1 MNTSTIRSPVR
12 VVALVVALSVS
23 ARSPAGDEALLKA
36 LPASKHTLAEGIQQL
51 SKGSEAAI
59 SAKFEVEDGKL
70 SLSVYTAG
78 KGLGVP
84 AEKNVLQE
92 YAGSPEAAA
101 WKPDVEVFKDVE
113 HVARSSEQLTLMSL
127 GSTSLADVAKK
138 AEKDHPG
145 TVYSVTPVIRDRR
158 AAVVVLV
165 ADKEKSVELLYDL
178 STGSALK
185 AVDAGA
191 PKK

>member
-1 MNTSTIRSPVR
+1 VLLALAATTRAASLGRPNPS
-12 VVALVVALSVS
+12 VA
-23 ARSPAGDEALLKA
+23 DEALLKA
-36 LPASKHTLAEGIQQL
+36 LPASKHTLAEGIQQV
-51 SKGSEAAI
+51 SKGSETAI

-84 AEKNVLQE
+84 AEKNLLQE

-101 WKPDVEVFKDVE
+101 WKPEVEVFKDVE

-145 TVYSVTPVIRDRR
+145 TVYSVTPAIRDRK